1 MPIDINKH
9 EVDIDNLFKQN
20 ENDLVSIKELYR
32 KLKDLEKKI
41 SQNKYID
48 SKLTDKLKKDYEK
61 LKRIIL
67 DENIQAKLTND
78 INEIGTSINNIN
90 NDIVAINLQ
99 MDNKANQ
106 GDLEVE
112 RNRISEI
119 IKNEG
124 TSVDDVEL
132 QDIRVGSNGKV
143 YSTAGDSVRQQ
154 FNIVTND
161 LSSIV
166 SHIFKGNVS
175 SGYYD
180 KYGTL
185 KPSNTG
191 NWYATTKLPIN
202 SNNKYSYK
210 GIASPGQDA
219 VNIYWDENKDFLG
232 FVRFTQAGNK
242 EINID
247 VFNDA
252 KYISFSLHKDD
263 VSTFDF
269 IERKTPIEENEY
281 LIKNNTLL
289 KKISMPI
296 VQGRIT
302 AEGPVDATNRCRTY
316 HFIDSSIVLAT
327 VESTQKLYVCKYDK
341 NKVWQSWFTN
351 ANGGYDFKEFS
362 FEGLDFVNYY
372 YKATVSL
379 DDASANITPE
389 LSTLKFW
396 KKDNVKNTSV
406 LGKIQ
411 DLENRLKS
419 IEKNGVS
426 IVETININDKDV
438 NLFNI
443 RLNGGV

>member
-1 MPIDINKH
+1 MPKENNKMQ
-9 EVDIDNLFKQN
+9 VDIDTLFKQN
-20 ENDLVSIKELYR
+20 VNDLSAIKELYR
-32 KLKDLEKKI
+32 KLQEVEERI
-41 SQNKYID
+41 SQIKYID
-48 SKLTDKLKKDYEK
+48 STLAYKLKKEYEK
-61 LKRIIL
+61 LKKIIL
-67 DENIQAKLTND
+67 DENIQAKLYND
-78 INEIGTSINNIN
+78 IETINSQL
-90 NDIVAINLQ
+90 DTKV
-99 MDNKANQ
+99 NQ
-106 GDLEVE
+106 SDLEVE

-175 SGYYD
+175 SGYYN
-180 KYGTL
+180 KLGEL
-185 KPSNTG
+185 VPSNTN
-191 NWYATTKLPIN
+191 NWYATTKLPID

-210 GIASPGQDA
+210 GIATAGQDA
-219 VNIYWDENKDFLG
+219 VNIYWDKNKEFLG
-232 FVRFTQAGNK
+232 FVRFTQAGNE

-269 IERKTPIEENEY
+269 IERKELIENSEY
-281 LIKNNTLL
+281 LFKNQTLL
-289 KKISMPI
+289 KRASMPI
-296 VQGRIT
+296 VQGKIT
-302 AEGPVDATNRCRTY
+302 AGGPADADNRCRTY

-327 VESTQKLYVCKYDK
+327 VEPTQKLYVCKYDK
-341 NKVWQSWFTN
+341 NKVWQSWYTN

-362 FEGLDFVNYY
+362 FDGLDFENYY

-379 DDASANITPE
+379 EDSTANITPK

-406 LGKIQ
+406 LAKIQ
-411 DLENRLKS
+411 ELENRLNS
-419 IEKNGVS
+419 IENYGVS
-426 IVETININDKDV
+426 TGETININDKDV

-443 RLNGGV
+443 RLNGGE

>member
-1 MPIDINKH
+1 MPKEKNKVDINKH
-9 EVDIDNLFKQN
+9 EIDIDTLFKQN
-20 ENDLVSIKELYR
+20 VNDLSAIKELYR
-32 KLKDLEKKI
+32 KLQEVEERI

-48 SKLTDKLKKDYEK
+48 STLAYKLKKEYEK
-61 LKRIIL
+61 LKKIIL
-67 DENIQAKLTND
+67 DENIQAKLYND
-78 INEIGTSINNIN
+78 IETINSQL
-90 NDIVAINLQ
+90 DTKV
-99 MDNKANQ
+99 NQ
-106 GDLEVE
+106 SDLEVE

-132 QDIRVGSNGKV
+132 QDIRVASNGKV
-143 YSTAGDSVRQQ
+143 YSSAGDSVRQQ
-154 FNIVTND
+154 FNTVTND

-175 SGYYD
+175 SGYYN
-180 KYGTL
+180 KFGEL
-185 KPSNTG
+185 VPSNTG

-210 GIASPGQDA
+210 GIATAGQDA
-219 VNIYWDENKDFLG
+219 VNIYWDKNKEFLG
-232 FVRFTQAGNK
+232 FIRFTQAEFK

-263 VSTFDF
+263 VNTFDF
-269 IERKTPIEENEY
+269 IEKKELIENSEY
-281 LIKNNTLL
+281 LFKNQTLL
-289 KKISMPI
+289 KRASMPI
-296 VQGRIT
+296 VQGKIT
-302 AEGPVDATNRCRTY
+302 AEGPADADNRCRTY

-327 VESTQKLYVCKYDK
+327 VEPTQKLYVCKYDK
-341 NKVWQSWFTN
+341 NKVWKSWYTN

-362 FEGLDFVNYY
+362 FEGLDFENYY

-379 DDASANITPE
+379 EDSNANITPE

-406 LGKIQ
+406 LAKIQ

-419 IEKNGVS
+419 IENYGMS
-426 IVETININDKDV
+426 TGETININDKDV

-443 RLNGGV
+443 RLNGGE